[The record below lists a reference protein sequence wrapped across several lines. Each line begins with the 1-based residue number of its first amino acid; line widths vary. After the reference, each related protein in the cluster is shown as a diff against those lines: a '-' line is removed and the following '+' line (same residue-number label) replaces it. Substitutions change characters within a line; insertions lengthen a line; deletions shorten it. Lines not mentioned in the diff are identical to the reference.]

1 MGSQTSKHD
10 TAIEACLADFP
21 DQERTHLLELFDR
34 ICKGQTN
41 SAQNN
46 GSKEHTTS
54 TGDDDTID
62 PKHFNS
68 YFSPL
73 LPPTLLTCFRVTMQM
88 HSVMHIPNEEPANS
102 GAVGGGG
109 GGSNTPANKSKNRRS
124 AMTRSTSV
132 DSTSRISKYGWIMTI
147 HRLSKTSIEE
157 QAGLSFMLQTHDKSL
172 ESFVTNVTRAVMPFW
187 LAGEVSSWKDIPEE
201 DSTTT
206 EFLLT
211 RHLDSDNSG
220 AGSEFEDDFGVR
232 ESTDGHGDATS
243 KDRAA
248 QDWLEAAQKR
258 DSQGN
263 PSTKELSRSAFVNWY
278 QRTVEYQILFTI
290 LIQNLFLGPSTLPS
304 SETSSTPR
312 KRIKMTTDQENKLC
326 QKNYIAPRIKGG
338 IDAAPYFSRLLTVA
352 DFFQLRYALPTPV
365 YSISPPPGSS
375 KKQGTSC
382 GSASPAGADQISGS
396 KPTPPLRLLFSS
408 KTSGASFSTLLQKIT
423 FQGPTLIIMKD
434 EDGYIFGAYA
444 DQEWEQKPKF
454 YGSDRSFLFTIQ
466 PKFRIYRPSRVNN
479 NFQYLDYGT
488 KTLPN
493 GIGFGGQLRYFG
505 LWLASDFS
513 TGQSAAEP
521 LCSTFQSPRLSKKQ
535 DFKLDEMEAWQVHP
549 STVERDEGP
558 KRSAMDA
565 HPDAVALLE
574 MANRKMYSKDVRAPD
589 VTYES
594 D

>member
-10 TAIEACLADFP
+10 TAIEACLADFS
-21 DQERTHLLELFDR
+21 DQERTHLLELFDKIR
-34 ICKGQTN
+34 G
-41 SAQNN
+41 SQNN

-54 TGDDDTID
+54 ADDDDTID
-62 PKHFNS
+62 SQHFNS
-68 YFSPL
+68 YFEPL

-88 HSVMHIPNEEPANS
+88 HSVMHIPSEESTDS
-102 GAVGGGG
+102 GAA
-109 GGSNTPANKSKNRRS
+109 GGSNIQASKSKNRRS
-124 AMTRSTSV
+124 AMTRSTSI
-132 DSTSRISKYGWIMTI
+132 DANSRISKYGWIMTI
-147 HRLSKTSIEE
+147 HRLSKTNIEE
-157 QAGLSFMLQTHDKSL
+157 QAGLSFMLQTHDESL
-172 ESFVTNVTRAVMPFW
+172 ESFIKNVTRAVMPFW
-187 LAGEVSSWKDIPEE
+187 LAGEVSSWKDIPE

-211 RHLDSDNSG
+211 RHLGPGNSG
-220 AGSEFEDDFGVR
+220 TGSDFEDIFGTH
-232 ESTDGHGDATS
+232 ESTDDLGATTS
-243 KDRAA
+243 KDKAA

-278 QRTVEYQILFTI
+278 QHTVEYQILFTI
-290 LIQNLFLGPSTLPS
+290 LIQNLFLSPSTLAN

-312 KRIKMTTDQENKLC
+312 KRIKMTTEQENKLC
-326 QKNYIAPRIKGG
+326 QKNYIAPRIKGL
-338 IDAAPYFSRLLTVA
+338 DVAPYFSRLLTVA
-352 DFFQLRYALPTPV
+352 DFFQLRYALPTPI
-365 YSISPPPGSS
+365 YNTPPPPGPS
-375 KKQGTSC
+375 KKQGTS
-382 GSASPAGADQISGS
+382 GSSASPDGADQISES
-396 KPTPPLRLLFSS
+396 KSTPPLRLLFSS
-408 KTSGASFSTLLQKIT
+408 KTSGESFSTLMQKIT
-423 FQGPTLIIMKD
+423 FQGPTLVIMKD

-444 DQEWEQKPKF
+444 DQDWEQKPNF

-505 LWLASDFS
+505 LWLESDFS

-521 LCSTFQSPRLSKKQ
+521 LCSTFQSPSLSKKQ
-535 DFKLDEMEAWQVHP
+535 DFKLDEMEVWQVHP

-574 MANRKMYSKDVRAPD
+574 MANRKMYSKDVRGPD
-589 VTYES
+589 VSYDS